1 MNNVSLKVS
10 FVIFN
15 YNFVFYKTK
24 VFAEDQNSKIF
35 FIFNQKN
42 LLISSFTPKNTK
54 ITYNT

>member
-15 YNFVFYKTK
+15 YNFVFYKAK

>member
-1 MNNVSLKVS
+1 MNN
-10 FVIFN
+10 
-15 YNFVFYKTK
+15 VFYKTK

>member
-15 YNFVFYKTK
+15 YNFIFDITK
-24 VFAEDQNSKIF
+24 VFAENQNSKIF

-42 LLISSFTPKNTK
+42 LLISSFTPKNSK